1 LTHSGLWPSTVNNW
15 NQLAGDSARNME
27 RYSRKDVFEIIGVV
41 AIVLSLAVVAFE
53 VRQNTAA
60 VRSTAIQAVS
70 EQATDAIALVVEN
83 ADLRDAIDA
92 ADRGTADEKQLRHV
106 NTFYALI
113 LRLQLNRYLQS
124 EVGAIDRQVI
134 LKMGGRATVYNSPSF
149 RSYWN
154 NIKENQPDNFREYM
168 ENDVFSL
175 EAISPDFTPN

>member
-1 LTHSGLWPSTVNNW
+1 
-15 NQLAGDSARNME
+15 ME
-27 RYSRKDVFEIIGVV
+27 RLNRKDIFEIIGVV

-60 VRSTAIQAVS
+60 VRSSAIQAVS

-83 ADLRDAIDA
+83 AELREAIYA
-92 ADRGTADEKQLRHV
+92 ADRDIADEKQLRHV

-124 EVGAIDRQVI
+124 EVGAIDRQII

-149 RSYWN
+149 RSYWSV
-154 NIKENQPDNFREYM
+154 IKEDQPDDFREYM
-168 ENDVFSL
+168 ENEVFAA